1 MITRHNEPLAKYSSF
16 RTGGKAANIIFP
28 ESTEEFVTA
37 LRENPSAAVLGNL
50 SNTLVLDGGIDGTV
64 IITTK
69 LNSVSVN
76 GNTVTA
82 AAGAS
87 LTSVAVAARDAS
99 LAGCEFLYGIPGTVG
114 GGVFM
119 NAGAYGGE
127 IADIIENA
135 VVFTPDGKVTTLSK
149 DDLDLGYRTS
159 KLQSTRYI
167 LLSAAFSLQSGNKEV
182 ISSAMDDLMNRRMT
196 TQPLDKPS
204 CGSTFKRPAGNFAGK
219 LISDCGLKGMSVGG
233 AQVSEKHAG
242 FIVNSGGATS
252 RDILDL
258 VQLVKKT
265 VFEKTGVLLEEEIR
279 IIGRE

>member
-28 ESTEEFVTA
+28 ESTEEFATA
-37 LRENPSAAVLGNL
+37 LRENPGAAVLGNL

-87 LTSVAVAARDAS
+87 LTSVAVAARAAS

>member
-28 ESTEEFVTA
+28 ESTEEFATA
-37 LRENPSAAVLGNL
+37 LRENPGAAVLGNL

>member
-37 LRENPSAAVLGNL
+37 LRENPGAAVLGNL

-76 GNTVTA
+76 GNTVIA

>member
-37 LRENPSAAVLGNL
+37 LRENPGAAVLGNL

-114 GGVFM
+114 GGVFI

>member
-37 LRENPSAAVLGNL
+37 LRENPGAAVLGNL

-114 GGVFM
+114 GGDFM

>member
-37 LRENPSAAVLGNL
+37 LRENPGAAVLGNL
-50 SNTLVLDGGIDGTV
+50 SNTLALDGGIDGTV

-204 CGSTFKRPAGNFAGK
+204 CGSTFKRPAGIFAGK

>member
-28 ESTEEFVTA
+28 ESTEEFATA
-37 LRENPSAAVLGNL
+37 LRENPGAAVLGNL

-149 DDLDLGYRTS
+149 GDLDLGYRTS

-167 LLSAAFSLQSGNKEV
+167 LLSAAFSLQSGNREV

>member
-28 ESTEEFVTA
+28 ESTEELVTA
-37 LRENPSAAVLGNL
+37 LRENPGAAVLGNL

-87 LTSVAVAARDAS
+87 MTSVAVAARDAS

-135 VVFTPDGKVTTLSK
+135 VVFTPDGKVATLSK

-167 LLSAAFSLQSGNKEV
+167 LLSAAFSLQSGNREV

>member
-37 LRENPSAAVLGNL
+37 LRENPGAAVLGNL

-119 NAGAYGGE
+119 IAGAYGGE

-167 LLSAAFSLQSGNKEV
+167 LLSAAFSLQSGNREV

>member
-37 LRENPSAAVLGNL
+37 LRENPGAAVLGNL

-233 AQVSEKHAG
+233 TQVSEKHAG

>member
-16 RTGGKAANIIFP
+16 RTGGQAANIIFP
-28 ESTEEFVTA
+28 ESTAEFGTA
-37 LRENPSAAVLGNL
+37 LRENPGAAVLGNL

-87 LTSVAVAARDAS
+87 LTSAAVAARDAS

-167 LLSAAFSLQSGNKEV
+167 LLSAAFSLHSGNKEV

-252 RDILDL
+252 RDILVL

>member
-37 LRENPSAAVLGNL
+37 LRENPGAAVLGNL

-114 GGVFM
+114 GGVVRK
-119 NAGAYGGE
+119 AGAYGGE

-167 LLSAAFSLQSGNKEV
+167 LLSAAFSLQSGNREV